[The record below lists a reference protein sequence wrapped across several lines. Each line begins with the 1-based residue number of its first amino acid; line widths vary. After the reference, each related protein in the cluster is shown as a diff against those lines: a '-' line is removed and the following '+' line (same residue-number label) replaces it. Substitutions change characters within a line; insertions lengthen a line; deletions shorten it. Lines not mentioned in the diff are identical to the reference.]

1 MGGGG
6 SQASAVLKDPESVPT
21 CTSLGTTSKVAAST
35 DGSDG
40 AGFDSSLYTS
50 CVPSDKP
57 LKLAVPPFSHL

>member
-21 CTSLGTTSKVAAST
+21 CSSLGTTSKVAAST

-40 AGFDSSLYTS
+40 AGFDSSLHTS
-50 CVPSDKP
+50 CVPLDKP

>member
-21 CTSLGTTSKVAAST
+21 CTSLGTTGKVAAST

-40 AGFDSSLYTS
+40 VGFDS
-50 CVPSDKP
+50 
-57 LKLAVPPFSHL
+57 